1 MSKEKAMSFRQ
12 RLRAQSAERLDA
24 IATGVAR
31 AADAAMV
38 DADTDINVHDVMRL
52 LCAGQTKTLREQLIT
67 ELSNEAEAELE
78 KIYNRQIG
86 LLPEGDDS
94 EKE

>member
-1 MSKEKAMSFRQ
+1 MSKAKGLTFRQ
-12 RLRAQSAERLDA
+12 RLRAQSADRLEEIQMA
-24 IATGVAR
+24 VAK
-31 AADAAMV
+31 AADSAME

-86 LLPEGDDS
+86 LLPEGDNS